1 MLKRIL
7 LYDDRLALNMNSI
20 LAKYEGK
27 LKKSQMSRLKLSD
40 VIMIKKKMIKKLIKE
55 VQGFRTSSD
64 DYKELQKVSAND
76 VKRIIR
82 KIKKEL
88 EY

>member
-1 MLKRIL
+1 
-7 LYDDRLALNMNSI
+7 MNSI

>member
-40 VIMIKKKMIKKLIKE
+40 VIIIKKKLIKKLIKE

-64 DYKELQKVSAND
+64 DYKELQKVSIKD
-76 VKRIIR
+76 VKRIIK

>member
-1 MLKRIL
+1 MLNRTFFNNF
-7 LYDDRLALNMNSI
+7 RVALNMNSI
-20 LAKYEGK
+20 LAKYENK

-40 VIMIKKKMIKKLIKE
+40 VIIIKKKLIKKLIKE
-55 VQGFRTSSD
+55 VQGFRTSSNN
-64 DYKELQKVSAND
+64 YKELLKVSGND

-88 EY
+88 NY